1 MFAAEFCALDLLIL
15 RAVQTASRE
24 EASMFIL
31 LVISCDF
38 KFKFLYI
45 LCSVCTVYPLLFPSP
60 SRSVVSIS
68 PISSSQQEVKVACGT
83 ASALHSLCPTRSRS
97 VNDRTWLPGQS
108 FRSADSPCGKVP
120 VADMNTDAVTLTT
133 ERDLALRI
141 EEGKMS
147 GSFCSF
153 YRENRLSCLCH

>member
-38 KFKFLYI
+38 KL
-45 LCSVCTVYPLLFPSP
+45 YPLLFPSP

-133 ERDLALRI
+133 ERDPALRI